1 MKADV
6 RGQAQPSAALGQ
18 LEASKSDWRET
29 GRTQAN
35 VKLNKLH
42 NTLLFQWAVTR
53 LWCALSTSVS
63 ISGMVTGRIQ
73 ASGNAYFMVLTDV
86 GWTCDRNS
94 LYISSNSTIRTSK
107 LQYSRKQNYGP
118 AYGDVTKQ
126 FAGCADHRKLTL
138 YNSAHRCGVASVVW
152 DRTGNTCSRDE
163 NLMKL
168 SRLTICND

>member
-86 GWTCDRNS
+86 G
-94 LYISSNSTIRTSK
+94 
-107 LQYSRKQNYGP
+107 
-118 AYGDVTKQ
+118 
-126 FAGCADHRKLTL
+126 
-138 YNSAHRCGVASVVW
+138 
-152 DRTGNTCSRDE
+152 
-163 NLMKL
+163 
-168 SRLTICND
+168 